1 MKTLADDFNLLL
13 SPLPWKASTE
23 HDDEILDADGG
34 DVGVT
39 FPLTRGGVIVAVNH
53 FDRLVAA
60 CKRAIERCDWCD
72 GTGTVPP
79 SHRGGTNPCSFCGD
93 ERQLLA
99 DVAAARQ
106 EGNHAK

>member
-53 FDRLVAA
+53 FDRLVESVEDMVNSGVAFSDP
-60 CKRAIERCDWCD
+60 RIDYVE
-72 GTGTVPP
+72 V
-79 SHRGGTNPCSFCGD
+79 
-93 ERQLLA
+93 QLSCTALRDA
-99 DVAAARQ
+99 KKLLSDIAAARK
-106 EGNHAK
+106 EGADAE